1 MKAVVVYESMFGNT
15 RRVATAIAEG
25 LGPAGEVVVV
35 PVGEVTPAVW
45 GDADL
50 LVVGGPT
57 HVHGMSG
64 PRSRQA
70 ADEMARKPGSGVAF
84 EPGAE
89 AAGLREWLAGRPDLA
104 TAVAAFDTRMH
115 GPAFFTGRASRRIL
129 RSLKRLGGRP
139 VAAPE
144 SFFVTRASL
153 LDAGECERARQW
165 GVGLAASVPGRVS
178 VKT

>member
-15 RRVATAIAEG
+15 RRVAASIAEG
-25 LGPAGEVVVV
+25 LGPVGEVVVV
-35 PVGEVTPAVW
+35 PVGEATPAVW

-70 ADEMARKPGSGVAF
+70 AGEMARKPGSGVTL
-84 EPGAE
+84 EPAAE
-89 AAGLREWLAGRPDLA
+89 ADGLREWLAARPDLA

-115 GPAFFTGRASRRIL
+115 GPGFFTGRASRRIL
-129 RSLKRLGGRP
+129 RLLKGLGGRP

-144 SFFVTRASL
+144 SFFVSRANI
-153 LDAGECERARQW
+153 LDAGECDRARQW
-165 GVGLAASVPGRVS
+165 GAGLAAAVPGRVS
-178 VKT
+178 VPT